1 MGDSIAEGL
10 AKFAQKQGMILSAYK
25 LVEKG
30 KISVEDA
37 AEVLNMT
44 QEEFLI
50 EKDEALEW
58 SNNLKKQLQE
68 DTQSEAQ
75 RK

>member
-1 MGDSIAEGL
+1 MGDSISEGL
-10 AKFAQKQGMILSAYK
+10 AKYAQKQGMILSAYK

-30 KISVEDA
+30 KISVKDA

-68 DTQSEAQ
+68 DTQSEA
-75 RK
+75 